1 MSQELGAS
9 GMPKVRRR
17 SIGQLITQAGAAQR
31 LAIVY
36 DADMPNNTVLAD
48 NAKAIL
54 HEIAGDLR
62 RPPRELSGDPIA
74 ITRWLRRIAGRIEGV
89 AEIRAAQ
96 PAAASVARHGL
107 RATGSVMTR
116 DGREV
121 RVEARRTLRVLEE
134 RS

>member
-1 MSQELGAS
+1 MENS
-9 GMPKVRRR
+9 GQHCPATPDHRMMR
-17 SIGQLITQAGAAQR
+17 A
-31 LAIVY
+31 
-36 DADMPNNTVLAD
+36 MPNNTVLAD

-74 ITRWLRRIAGRIEGV
+74 MARWLHRMAGRLDGV
-89 AEIRAAQ
+89 AKIRAAA

-107 RATGSVMTR
+107 RATSGTVTTR

-121 RVEARRTLRVLEE
+121 SVEARRTVRMPVA
-134 RS
+134 R